1 MDGTTFTPLP
11 PKLHTQLRELDH
23 DLQRAREN
31 LRAGRL
37 HPEQYAKLAGIL
49 DARIGALEA
58 EVAARMLGDA
68 QAPRRRVLGAN

>member
-1 MDGTTFTPLP
+1 MDGTAFTPLP
-11 PKLHTQLRELDH
+11 TKLHAQLRELDH

-31 LRAGRL
+31 LRSGRL

-58 EVAARMLGDA
+58 EVAARLLHDA
-68 QAPRRRVLGAN
+68 RSPRRRVLGAN